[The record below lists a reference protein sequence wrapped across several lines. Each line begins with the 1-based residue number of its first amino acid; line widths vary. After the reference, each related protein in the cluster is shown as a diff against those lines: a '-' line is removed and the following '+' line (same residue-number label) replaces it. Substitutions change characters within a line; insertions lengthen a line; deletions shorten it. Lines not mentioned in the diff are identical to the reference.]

1 MATLIGLHRRGGI
14 YHLRIVVPKDLRARF
29 GRSYFRKSLGTADRS
44 QAELLG
50 TIERARL
57 LALFNTAKQSSDELP
72 KLSEQAQRVLAPLQG
87 ITLPS
92 GLETP
97 SSAAQA
103 APPPRP
109 KTLTLRQLYEQRWK
123 PSKQRTKG
131 SEHACLLAVECC
143 EKALG
148 ALPIDQLTRQHGDS
162 FRTWLLQ
169 QPISSKTARDRF
181 TWVKTLLGYAHRELE
196 LIPKQPWQGMEIQ
209 VSKTQARRPWE
220 DSELQQLFSQPLFT
234 TYAIPPEKKSGRDAA
249 YWVPL
254 IALYS
259 GARIGELAQL
269 RTEDITTVGGVP
281 LLRITNSGDGQRVK
295 TEASNRS
302 IPIHSELLRLGLL
315 EYVQAIKDAGHDRLW
330 PMLKADADR
339 PGLILSN
346 WFGQYRRSIGLTEK
360 YPDFHSFRHLVRT
373 RMSRAKIPD
382 KVQDTITGHETQGS
396 IGTKVYQS
404 VSLEDRIEAIE
415 SLSYPFLHLPKT
427 YTAPCLEKAQRE
439 GWKACVESRRKRQ
452 GSTDAFHIVGKGRKQ
467 QKAKNPM
474 TKTTAAAGTEH
485 H

>member
-29 GRSYFRKSLGTADRS
+29 GRSYVRKSLGTSDRS

-50 TIERARL
+50 TVERARL

-92 GLETP
+92 DLETP

-103 APPPRP
+103 AQPPRP

-123 PSKQRTKG
+123 PSKLRTKG

-148 ALPIDQLTRQHGDS
+148 TLPIDQLNRQHGDS

-269 RTEDITTVGGVP
+269 RTEDITTVGEVP

-302 IPIHSELLRLGLL
+302 IPIHSELVRLGLL
-315 EYVQAIKDAGHDRLW
+315 DYVQAIKDAGHDRLW

-346 WFGQYRRSIGLTEK
+346 WFGQYRRNIGLTGK

-404 VSLEDRIEAIE
+404 VSLEDRIEAVEAI
-415 SLSYPFLHLPKT
+415 SYPLLNLSKVYTTPHLKSH
-427 YTAPCLEKAQRE
+427 RE
-439 GWKACVESRRKRQ
+439 LT
-452 GSTDAFHIVGKGRKQ
+452 STNLSLRNKSAHSTSSLKG
-467 QKAKNPM
+467 
-474 TKTTAAAGTEH
+474 H

>member
-1 MATLIGLHRRGGI
+1 
-14 YHLRIVVPKDLRARF
+14 
-29 GRSYFRKSLGTADRS
+29 LGTADRS

-50 TIERARL
+50 TVERARL
-57 LALFNTAKQSSDELP
+57 LALFNTAKQSSDDLP
-72 KLSEQAQRVLAPLQG
+72 KLSEQAQKALAPLQG
-87 ITLPS
+87 ITLPA
-92 GLETP
+92 GLETS
-97 SSAAQA
+97 SSATQA

-131 SEHACLLAVECC
+131 AEHACLLAVECC
-143 EKALG
+143 DKALG

-220 DSELQQLFSQPLFT
+220 DSELQQLFRQPLFT

-302 IPIHSELLRLGLL
+302 IPIHSELVRLGLL

-415 SLSYPFLHLPKT
+415 ALSYPLLSLPT
-427 YTAPCLEKAQRE
+427 VYTAPHLDKVRRGKTKKKA
-439 GWKACVESRRKRQ
+439 S
-452 GSTDAFHIVGKGRKQ
+452 H
-467 QKAKNPM
+467 
-474 TKTTAAAGTEH
+474 
-485 H
+485 

>member
-1 MATLIGLHRRGGI
+1 MAKVTGLKLRGGV
-14 YHLRIVVPKDLRARF
+14 YQLRTTVPKDLQARF
-29 GRSYFRKSLGTADRS
+29 GRECIRKSLGTSDRP

-57 LALFNTAKQSSDELP
+57 LALFNTAKHSSDDLP
-72 KLSEQAQRVLAPLQG
+72 KLSEQAQRVLAPLEG
-87 ITLPS
+87 IPLPS
-92 GLETP
+92 ITATP
-97 SSAAQA
+97 RSASQP
-103 APPPRP
+103 APPPRVNAP
-109 KTLTLRQLYEQRWK
+109 TLQELYDQRWK
-123 PSKQRTKG
+123 PSRQRTKG
-131 SEHACLLAVECC
+131 SEHACLLAVKCC
-143 EKALG
+143 AQALG
-148 ALPIDQLTRQHGDS
+148 TLRIDQLTRQHGDS

-234 TYAIPPEKKSGRDAA
+234 TYDIPPEKKSGRDAA

-269 RTEDITTVGGVP
+269 RTEDIATEGGTP

-295 TEASNRS
+295 TDSSNRS
-302 IPIHSELLRLGLL
+302 IPIHSELVRLGLL

-330 PMLKADADR
+330 PQLKADADR

-404 VSLEDRIEAIE
+404 VSLEDRIEAVE
-415 SLSYPFLHLPKT
+415 ALSYPLLNLPT
-427 YTAPCLEKAQRE
+427 VYTAPHLEKAQR
-439 GWKACVESRRKRQ
+439 G
-452 GSTDAFHIVGKGRKQ
+452 GRKARVE
-467 QKAKNPM
+467 AKRKLQGGADVPHKVE
-474 TKTTAAAGTEH
+474 TRR
-485 H
+485 

>member
-1 MATLIGLHRRGGI
+1 MATLVGLHRRGGI
-14 YHLRIVVPKDLRARF
+14 YHLRIVVPKALRARL
-29 GRSYFRKSLGTADRS
+29 GCSYVRKTLGTADRS

-50 TIERARL
+50 TVERARL
-57 LALFNTAKQSSDELP
+57 LALFNTAKQSSNDLP

-87 ITLPS
+87 ITLLS

-97 SSAAQA
+97 SMAAQT
-103 APPPRP
+103 APPPSP

-148 ALPIDQLTRQHGDS
+148 TLPLDQLTRQHGDS

-234 TYAIPPEKKSGRDAA
+234 TYDIPPEKKSGRDAA

-269 RTEDITTVGGVP
+269 RTEDIATEGGTP

-295 TEASNRS
+295 TDSSNRS
-302 IPIHSELLRLGLL
+302 IPIHSELVRLGLL

-330 PMLKADADR
+330 PQLKADADR
-339 PGLILSN
+339 PGLIISN

-404 VSLEDRIEAIE
+404 ISLEDRIEAVE
-415 SLSYPFLHLPKT
+415 ALSYPLLNLPT
-427 YTAPCLEKAQRE
+427 VYTAPHLEKAQRG
-439 GWKACVESRRKRQ
+439 GWKARVEAKRKRQ
-452 GSTDAFHIVGKGRKQ
+452 GGADASHIV
-467 QKAKNPM
+467 
-474 TKTTAAAGTEH
+474 KTRR
-485 H
+485 

>member
-29 GRSYFRKSLGTADRS
+29 GRSYVRKSLGTADRS

-109 KTLTLRQLYEQRWK
+109 RTLTLRQLYEQRWK

-148 ALPIDQLTRQHGDS
+148 TLPIDQLNRQHGDS
-162 FRTWLLQ
+162 YRTWLLQ

-259 GARIGELAQL
+259 GAL
-269 RTEDITTVGGVP
+269 
-281 LLRITNSGDGQRVK
+281 
-295 TEASNRS
+295 NR
-302 IPIHSELLRLGLL
+302 PEFCR
-315 EYVQAIKDAGHDRLW
+315 
-330 PMLKADADR
+330 
-339 PGLILSN
+339 
-346 WFGQYRRSIGLTEK
+346 
-360 YPDFHSFRHLVRT
+360 
-373 RMSRAKIPD
+373 
-382 KVQDTITGHETQGS
+382 
-396 IGTKVYQS
+396 
-404 VSLEDRIEAIE
+404 
-415 SLSYPFLHLPKT
+415 
-427 YTAPCLEKAQRE
+427 
-439 GWKACVESRRKRQ
+439 
-452 GSTDAFHIVGKGRKQ
+452 
-467 QKAKNPM
+467 
-474 TKTTAAAGTEH
+474 
-485 H
+485 